1 MNLNEKRAV
10 KEFAKKLKNE
20 LGDNLLNIRLFGSKV
35 RHVFTRDSDIDILII
50 LAEKNSEYIDK
61 IVDILV
67 DIQLEYDAN
76 ISPVIYTEYEYT
88 MNRDMGTL
96 FVENVEKEGVY
107 L

>member
-1 MNLNEKRAV
+1 MNLNERRAV
-10 KEFAKKLKNE
+10 KEFVKKLKNE
-20 LGDNLLNIRLFGSKV
+20 LGDNLLNIRLFGSKA
-35 RHVFTRDSDIDILII
+35 RHDFTRDSDIDILLI

-76 ISPVIYTEYEYT
+76 ISPVIYTEYEYGR
-88 MNRDMGTL
+88 NREMGTL
-96 FVENVEKEGVY
+96 FVKNVEKEGVS